1 MEMQNFEQKLTQM
14 TKPEVTHLKHQDML
28 ASAITKAK
36 DKSVISWWWLSIP
49 LYLIATLFMKSIFM
63 PRTTLL
69 SNIHEFKNG
78 EVYSSV
84 LFFLVIPIVFIV
96 INFISIRNIYFLS
109 GNPKSLNFLKTAWF
123 NVLMIIFSVLVL
135 IIYSL

>member
-1 MEMQNFEQKLTQM
+1 MENFEEKLTQM

-49 LYLIATLFMKSIFM
+49 LYLIATLLLKTIFM
-63 PRTTLL
+63 PQTTLIL
-69 SNIHEFKNG
+69 NIHDFTSREI
-78 EVYSSV
+78 YSSV
-84 LFFLVIPIVFIV
+84 LFFLVFPIVFIV

-109 GNPKSLNFLKTAWF
+109 GSPKSICFLRAVWF
-123 NVLMIIFSVLVL
+123 NVLMIIFSIFIL

>member
-1 MEMQNFEQKLTQM
+1 MQNFEQKLTQM

-49 LYLIATLFMKSIFM
+49 LYLIATLLMKSIYM
-63 PRTTLL
+63 PQTTLF
-69 SNIHEFKNG
+69 SNIHDFTSKEL
-78 EVYSSV
+78 YSSV
-84 LFFLVIPIVFIV
+84 LFFIVLPIVFIV

-109 GNPKSLNFLKTAWF
+109 GNPKSLNLLKTAWF
-123 NVLMIIFSVLVL
+123 NVLMIILSILVL

>member
-14 TKPEVTHLKHQDML
+14 TKPDVTHLKHQDML
-28 ASAITKAK
+28 ASAITKGK

-109 GNPKSLNFLKTAWF
+109 GNPKSLNLLKTAWF
-123 NVLMIIFSVLVL
+123 NVLMIILSMLIL